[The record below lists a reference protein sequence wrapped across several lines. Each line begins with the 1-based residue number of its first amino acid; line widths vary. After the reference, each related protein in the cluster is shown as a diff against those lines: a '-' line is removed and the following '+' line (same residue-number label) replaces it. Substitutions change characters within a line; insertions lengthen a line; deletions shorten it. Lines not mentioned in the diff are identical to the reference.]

1 MNRNII
7 RIIALIGALITS
19 GTKAEEPAEPKP
31 GLTVFAASEQDGLGR
46 NHAEV
51 TLKPDLTLEKGEYKV
66 GYEGSFYRS
75 KDTDGTERGWMT
87 LASEIRAENEEW
99 TLDIG
104 RASTGTCAGYRHA
117 PTTTGFDNQGMIKG
131 TVRTYTGTIL
141 THKETGLSLGQVASD
156 TRMTPTHWDST
167 LVGWAKELSKEWTI
181 HLQATGGRR
190 PLSSAAATIKW
201 QPDENTT
208 VVAEGFYLS
217 HEETGI
223 MTANRKVTENLTLF
237 AGAQIT
243 SPRTGKPEGVAT
255 AGASY
260 NLGRGF
266 QLVGAVHQ
274 ELGTDRQTMAILG
287 IKYAGD
293 FRQR

>member
-7 RIIALIGALITS
+7 KIIALIGALAGGEI
-19 GTKAEEPAEPKP
+19 KAQEEPEAKP
-31 GLTVFAASEQDGLGR
+31 GLTVFAASEQQGTR
-46 NHAEV
+46 KNYAEV
-51 TLKPDLTLEKGEYKV
+51 IFKPDITYQAGEYKA
-66 GYEGSFYRS
+66 GYYGSFYRA
-75 KDTDGTERGWMT
+75 KETTGAETEWMT
-87 LASEIRAENEEW
+87 LASEIRAENKEW
-99 TLDIG
+99 ALDIG
-104 RASTGTCAGYRHA
+104 RSSTGTCAGYRHA

-181 HLQATGGRR
+181 HLQATGGRS

-208 VVAEGFYLS
+208 VVAEGFYLN

-266 QLVGAVHQ
+266 QLVSAVQQ
-274 ELGTDRQTMAILG
+274 EIGGDRQTMAILG